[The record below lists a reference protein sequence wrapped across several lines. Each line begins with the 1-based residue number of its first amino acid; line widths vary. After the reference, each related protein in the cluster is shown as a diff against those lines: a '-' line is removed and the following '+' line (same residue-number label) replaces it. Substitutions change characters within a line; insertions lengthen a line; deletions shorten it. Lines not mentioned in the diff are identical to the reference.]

1 MRVIFVDKEKEQVV
15 KKCNCNTENIEKYL
29 KIDDFTYKKVVASGS
44 PKNEQMLYGFDADLT
59 RLSATDGY
67 VVCIPGHGKFYWEFI
82 NILTIVRGYE
92 YLFFKMG
99 QKSSLKIPD
108 DALVIISR
116 RGKL

>member
-1 MRVIFVDKEKEQVV
+1 MRIIFVDKEKEQVV
-15 KKCNCNTENIEKYL
+15 EKCRCNTENIEKYL

-44 PKNEQMLYGFDADLT
+44 LKSEQIYYGFGAKLT
-59 RLSATDGY
+59 CLSPTDGY
-67 VVCIPGHGKFYWEFI
+67 VVRIPGHGKFYWEFI
-82 NILTIVRGYE
+82 NILTIVRGYK

-99 QKSSLKIPD
+99 QDNSLNIPK